1 MDETLIKGDTTE
13 LHSILD
19 FQTRGYYCSVPF
31 SGSCRYDLIADVNN
45 TLLRIQCKSSSY
57 KDGVL
62 VMNSSRTTTNT
73 KGTKR
78 YKYTKDEID
87 FFYTYWKNYSFLLPV
102 EEVGT
107 AKFIRV
113 KEPEYIQRTM
123 CIGADYLFDKV
134 IEESIIKKES
144 IKKYFDYCFYY
155 FDEQNNKKYINK
167 DKYAQ
172 RQINWIKESI
182 SKGSEAYGH
191 KWYKEGFPELK

>member
-1 MDETLIKGDTTE
+1 MNETLIRGDINE
-13 LHSILD
+13 LQCILD
-19 FQTRGYYCSVPF
+19 FQKRGYYCSIPF
-31 SGSCRYDLIADVNN
+31 SGSCRYDLIADINN

-62 VMNSSRTTTNT
+62 TMHSSRVTTNT
-73 KGTKR
+73 KGSKR

-107 AKFIRV
+107 AKLIRV
-113 KEPEYIQRTM
+113 KKPEYIQRTM
-123 CIGADYLFDKV
+123 CVGSDYLFDKV
-134 IEESIIKKES
+134 IESIIKKES

-167 DKYAQ
+167 DKYTQ
-172 RQINWIKESI
+172 RQINWIKESV
-182 SKGSEAYGH
+182 SKGGEAYGH
-191 KWYKEGFPELK
+191 KWCKEDFPELK